1 MFEAKWTSI
10 QWKQWKHNRTK
21 TTTLRLSRWQR
32 LKRKFKLVMGVGSLE
47 LEPEVAVYARHHDDR
62 NC

>member
-21 TTTLRLSRWQR
+21 TI
-32 LKRKFKLVMGVGSLE
+32 KLVMGVGSLE

-62 NC
+62 N